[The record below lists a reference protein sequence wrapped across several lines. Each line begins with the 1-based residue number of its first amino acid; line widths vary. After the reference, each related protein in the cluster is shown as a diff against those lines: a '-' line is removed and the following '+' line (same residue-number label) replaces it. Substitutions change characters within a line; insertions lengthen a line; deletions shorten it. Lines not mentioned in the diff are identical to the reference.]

1 MIELLLNELLSTFP
15 FHFLAYIPFYKKLKY
30 SPLKTF
36 LRVCMCQIFYLGIF
50 TLLTLAGF
58 SSVWVQ
64 YLAVPIFGVL
74 FCLLV
79 QADRGMILFFYMFI
93 LDYLLVI
100 RAAAFCICEKL
111 FGFNFFSWQSGFITL
126 FLILCTILLMVKA
139 MSHIT
144 KGLCSVSVP
153 SFWRTAWLLPCSVTL
168 ILLLL
173 TGDIR
178 NGTVTISA
186 LLARVLL
193 LICMFLISHFM
204 ILFIQQLKEQLETNT
219 RNQAME
225 RLLQIQHDQYSMLQ
239 ARIAENR
246 RARHDF
252 RQHLRVIQD
261 CVKRGDLEDL
271 KSYLAEYEKQ
281 FPSHSDH
288 IYCNSYAVNAILA
301 FYADKAE
308 NHSICLD
315 VKIQMSDT
323 PVIPETEF
331 CVLLGNLLEN
341 ALDACQTGRSESKT
355 SQPFIRVCA
364 IQIGTSTLSITV
376 DNTSVFKPTWI
387 NEKLVSTKAAGSG
400 IGTESIRMIAEQYR
414 GDARF
419 EWKDGVFYA
428 SVMLNP

>member
-15 FHFLAYIPFYKKLKY
+15 FHFLAYIPFYKRLKY
-30 SPLKTF
+30 SPLETV

-50 TLLTLAGF
+50 TILTLAGF

-178 NGTVTISA
+178 SGTVTISA

-308 NHSICLD
+308 NHNIRLD

>member
-30 SPLKTF
+30 SPLETV
-36 LRVCMCQIFYLGIF
+36 LLVCMCQIFYLGIF
-50 TLLTLAGF
+50 TILILAGF

-308 NHSICLD
+308 NHNIRLD

-341 ALDACQTGRSESKT
+341 ALDACQTGRPESET

-364 IQIGTSTLSITV
+364 IQTGTSTLSITV

>member
-30 SPLKTF
+30 SPLGTF

-58 SSVWVQ
+58 SSVCVQ

-126 FLILCTILLMVKA
+126 FLILCTILLKVKA

-178 NGTVTISA
+178 SGTVTISV

-308 NHSICLD
+308 NHNIRLD

-419 EWKDGVFYA
+419 DWKDGVFYA

>member
-30 SPLKTF
+30 SPLETV

-50 TLLTLAGF
+50 TILTLAGF

-308 NHSICLD
+308 NHNIRLD

-341 ALDACQTGRSESKT
+341 ALDACQTGRPESET

>member
-30 SPLKTF
+30 SPLETV

-50 TLLTLAGF
+50 TILTLAGF

-178 NGTVTISA
+178 SGTVTISA

-308 NHSICLD
+308 NHNIRLD

-364 IQIGTSTLSITV
+364 IQTGTSTLSITV

-400 IGTESIRMIAEQYR
+400 IGTESIRMIAEQYH

>member
-30 SPLKTF
+30 SPLETV

-50 TLLTLAGF
+50 TILTLAGF

-178 NGTVTISA
+178 SGTVTISA

-308 NHSICLD
+308 NHNIRLD

-364 IQIGTSTLSITV
+364 IQTGTSTLSITV

-387 NEKLVSTKAAGSG
+387 NEKLVSTKATGSG

>member
-30 SPLKTF
+30 SPLETF

-50 TLLTLAGF
+50 TILTLAGF

-64 YLAVPIFGVL
+64 YLAVPIFGIL

-308 NHSICLD
+308 NHNIRLD

-341 ALDACQTGRSESKT
+341 ALDACQTGRPESKT

>member
-30 SPLKTF
+30 SPLGTF

-50 TLLTLAGF
+50 TILTLAGF

-308 NHSICLD
+308 NHNIRLD

-419 EWKDGVFYA
+419 EWRDGVFYA

>member
-30 SPLKTF
+30 SPLETV

-50 TLLTLAGF
+50 TILTLAGF

-308 NHSICLD
+308 NHNIRLD

-341 ALDACQTGRSESKT
+341 ALDACQTGRPESKT

-364 IQIGTSTLSITV
+364 IQTGTSILSITV

-419 EWKDGVFYA
+419 EWRDGVFYA

>member
-30 SPLKTF
+30 SPLETV

-50 TLLTLAGF
+50 TILTLAGF
-58 SSVWVQ
+58 SSVWVH

-178 NGTVTISA
+178 SGTVTISA

-281 FPSHSDH
+281 FPSLSDH

-308 NHSICLD
+308 NHNIRLD

>member
-15 FHFLAYIPFYKKLKY
+15 FHFLAYIPFYKRLKY
-30 SPLKTF
+30 SPLETV

-178 NGTVTISA
+178 SGTVTISA

-308 NHSICLD
+308 NHNIRLD

-341 ALDACQTGRSESKT
+341 ALDACQTGRPESET

-364 IQIGTSTLSITV
+364 IQTGTSTLSITV

>member
-30 SPLKTF
+30 SPLETV
-36 LRVCMCQIFYLGIF
+36 LLVCMCQIFYLGIF
-50 TLLTLAGF
+50 TILTLAGF

-79 QADRGMILFFYMFI
+79 QADRGMILFFYVFI

-178 NGTVTISA
+178 SGTVTISA

-308 NHSICLD
+308 NHNIRLD

-341 ALDACQTGRSESKT
+341 ALDACQTGRPESET

-364 IQIGTSTLSITV
+364 IQTGTSTLSITV

>member
-30 SPLKTF
+30 SPLETV

-50 TLLTLAGF
+50 TILTLAGF

-178 NGTVTISA
+178 SGTVTISA

-308 NHSICLD
+308 NHNIRLD

-341 ALDACQTGRSESKT
+341 ALDACQTGCSESKT

>member
-30 SPLKTF
+30 SPLETV

-50 TLLTLAGF
+50 TILTLAGF

-144 KGLCSVSVP
+144 NGLCSVSVP

-308 NHSICLD
+308 NHNIRLD

-341 ALDACQTGRSESKT
+341 ALDACQTGRPESET

-364 IQIGTSTLSITV
+364 IQTGTSTLSITV

>member
-30 SPLKTF
+30 SPLGTF

-50 TLLTLAGF
+50 TILILAGF

-178 NGTVTISA
+178 SGTVTISA

-308 NHSICLD
+308 NHNIRLD

-341 ALDACQTGRSESKT
+341 ALDACQTGRSESET

-364 IQIGTSTLSITV
+364 IQTGTSILSITV

>member
-30 SPLKTF
+30 SPLETV

-308 NHSICLD
+308 NHNIRLD

-341 ALDACQTGRSESKT
+341 ALDACQTGRPESKT

>member
-30 SPLKTF
+30 SPLETV

-50 TLLTLAGF
+50 TILTLAGF

-204 ILFIQQLKEQLETNT
+204 ILFIQQLKEQLETST

-308 NHSICLD
+308 NHSIRLD

-323 PVIPETEF
+323 PLIPETEF

-341 ALDACQTGRSESKT
+341 ALDACQTGRSESET
-355 SQPFIRVCA
+355 AQPFIRVCA
-364 IQIGTSTLSITV
+364 VQTGTSTLSITV

-419 EWKDGVFYA
+419 EWRDGVFYA

>member
-15 FHFLAYIPFYKKLKY
+15 FHFLAYIPFYKRLKY
-30 SPLKTF
+30 SPLETV

-50 TLLTLAGF
+50 TILTLAGF

-178 NGTVTISA
+178 SGTVTISA

-204 ILFIQQLKEQLETNT
+204 ILFIQQLKEQLEANT

-281 FPSHSDH
+281 FPSHSGH

-308 NHSICLD
+308 NHNIRLD

-364 IQIGTSTLSITV
+364 IQTGTSTLSITV

-400 IGTESIRMIAEQYR
+400 IGTESIRMIAEQYH

>member
-30 SPLKTF
+30 SPLKTV

-178 NGTVTISA
+178 SGTVTISA

-308 NHSICLD
+308 NHNICLD

-341 ALDACQTGRSESKT
+341 ALDACQTGRPESKT

-364 IQIGTSTLSITV
+364 IQTGTSTLSITV

>member
-30 SPLKTF
+30 SPLGTF

-50 TLLTLAGF
+50 TILILAGF

-178 NGTVTISA
+178 SGTVTISA

-308 NHSICLD
+308 NHNIRLD

-341 ALDACQTGRSESKT
+341 ALDACQIGRSESKT

-364 IQIGTSTLSITV
+364 VQTGTSTLSITV

>member
-30 SPLKTF
+30 SPLGTF

-178 NGTVTISA
+178 SGTVTISA
-186 LLARVLL
+186 LLARILL

-204 ILFIQQLKEQLETNT
+204 ILFIQQLKEQLEANT

-239 ARIAENR
+239 VRIAENR

-308 NHSICLD
+308 NHSIRLD

-341 ALDACQTGRSESKT
+341 ALDACQTGRSESET
-355 SQPFIRVCA
+355 AQPFIRVCA
-364 IQIGTSTLSITV
+364 VQTGTSTLSITV

-387 NEKLVSTKAAGSG
+387 NEKLVSTKTAGSG
-400 IGTESIRMIAEQYR
+400 IGTESIRMIAEQYH

-419 EWKDGVFYA
+419 EWRDGVFYA

>member
-30 SPLKTF
+30 SPLGTF

-50 TLLTLAGF
+50 TILILAGF

-111 FGFNFFSWQSGFITL
+111 FGFNLFSWQSGFITL

-178 NGTVTISA
+178 SGTVTISA

-308 NHSICLD
+308 NHNIRLD

-341 ALDACQTGRSESKT
+341 ALDACQTGRPESKT

-364 IQIGTSTLSITV
+364 IQTGTSILSITV

>member
-30 SPLKTF
+30 SPLGTF

-308 NHSICLD
+308 NHNIRLD

-341 ALDACQTGRSESKT
+341 ALDACQTGRSESET
-355 SQPFIRVCA
+355 AQPFIRVCA
-364 IQIGTSTLSITV
+364 VQTGTSTLSITM

>member
-30 SPLKTF
+30 SPLETV
-36 LRVCMCQIFYLGIF
+36 LLVCMCQIFYLGIF
-50 TLLTLAGF
+50 TILTLAGF

-111 FGFNFFSWQSGFITL
+111 FGFNLFSWQSGFITL

-178 NGTVTISA
+178 SGTVTISA

-308 NHSICLD
+308 NHNIRLD

-341 ALDACQTGRSESKT
+341 ALDACQTGRPESKT

-364 IQIGTSTLSITV
+364 IQTGTSTLSITV

>member
-30 SPLKTF
+30 SPLETV

-50 TLLTLAGF
+50 TILTLAGF

-204 ILFIQQLKEQLETNT
+204 ILFIQQLKEQLETST

-308 NHSICLD
+308 NHSIRLD

-323 PVIPETEF
+323 PLIPETEF

-419 EWKDGVFYA
+419 EWRDGVFYA

>member
-30 SPLKTF
+30 SPLETV
-36 LRVCMCQIFYLGIF
+36 LLVCMCQIFYLGIF
-50 TLLTLAGF
+50 TILILAGF

-178 NGTVTISA
+178 SGTVTISA

-204 ILFIQQLKEQLETNT
+204 ILFIQQLKEQLETTT

-308 NHSICLD
+308 NHNIRLD

-341 ALDACQTGRSESKT
+341 ALDACQTGRPESET

-364 IQIGTSTLSITV
+364 IQTGTSTLSITV

>member
-30 SPLKTF
+30 SPLETV

-50 TLLTLAGF
+50 TILTLAGF

-204 ILFIQQLKEQLETNT
+204 ILFIQQLKEQLETST

-281 FPSHSDH
+281 FPSLSDH

-308 NHSICLD
+308 NHNIRLD

-341 ALDACQTGRSESKT
+341 ALDACQTGRSESET
-355 SQPFIRVCA
+355 AQPFIRVCA
-364 IQIGTSTLSITV
+364 VQTGTSTLSITV

>member
-30 SPLKTF
+30 SPLETV

-50 TLLTLAGF
+50 TILTLAGF

-308 NHSICLD
+308 NHNIRLD

-419 EWKDGVFYA
+419 EWRDGVFYA

>member
-30 SPLKTF
+30 SPLGTF

-50 TLLTLAGF
+50 TILILAGF

-178 NGTVTISA
+178 SGTVTISA

-204 ILFIQQLKEQLETNT
+204 ILFIQQLKEQLEANT

-308 NHSICLD
+308 NHNIRLD

>member
-30 SPLKTF
+30 SPLETV
-36 LRVCMCQIFYLGIF
+36 LLVCMCQIFYLGIF
-50 TLLTLAGF
+50 TILTLAGF

-144 KGLCSVSVP
+144 EGLCSVSVP

-178 NGTVTISA
+178 SGTVTISA

-308 NHSICLD
+308 NHNIRLD

-364 IQIGTSTLSITV
+364 IQTGTSTLSITV
-376 DNTSVFKPTWI
+376 DNTSAFKPTWI

-419 EWKDGVFYA
+419 EWRDGVFYA

>member
-30 SPLKTF
+30 SPLETV
-36 LRVCMCQIFYLGIF
+36 LLVCMCQIFYLGIF
-50 TLLTLAGF
+50 TILTLAGF

-308 NHSICLD
+308 NHNLRLD

-419 EWKDGVFYA
+419 EWRDGVFYA

>member
-30 SPLKTF
+30 SPLETVF
-36 LRVCMCQIFYLGIF
+36 LVCMCQIFYLGIF
-50 TLLTLAGF
+50 TILTLAGF

-153 SFWRTAWLLPCSVTL
+153 SFWKTAWLLPCSVTL

-288 IYCNSYAVNAILA
+288 VYCNSYAVNAILA

-308 NHSICLD
+308 NHSIRLD

-341 ALDACQTGRSESKT
+341 ALDACQTGRSESET
-355 SQPFIRVCA
+355 AQPFIRVCA
-364 IQIGTSTLSITV
+364 IQTGTSTLSITV
-376 DNTSVFKPTWI
+376 DNTSAFKPTWI

-419 EWKDGVFYA
+419 EWRDGVFYA

>member
-30 SPLKTF
+30 SPLETF

-50 TLLTLAGF
+50 TILTLAGF

-178 NGTVTISA
+178 SGTVTISA

-308 NHSICLD
+308 NHNIRLD

-341 ALDACQTGRSESKT
+341 ALDACQIGRSESKT

-419 EWKDGVFYA
+419 DWKDGVFYA

>member
-30 SPLKTF
+30 SPLGTF

-126 FLILCTILLMVKA
+126 FLILCTILLMIKA

-308 NHSICLD
+308 NHNIRLD

-341 ALDACQTGRSESKT
+341 ALDACQTGRPESKT

-364 IQIGTSTLSITV
+364 IQTGTSTLSITV
-376 DNTSVFKPTWI
+376 DNTSAFKPTWI

>member
-15 FHFLAYIPFYKKLKY
+15 FHFLAYIPFYKRLKY
-30 SPLKTF
+30 SPLETV
-36 LRVCMCQIFYLGIF
+36 LLVCMCQIFYLGIF
-50 TLLTLAGF
+50 TILTLAGF

-178 NGTVTISA
+178 SGTVTISA

-308 NHSICLD
+308 NHNIRLD

-341 ALDACQTGRSESKT
+341 ALDACQTGRPESET

-364 IQIGTSTLSITV
+364 IQTGTSTLSITV

>member
-30 SPLKTF
+30 SPLGTF

-50 TLLTLAGF
+50 TILILAGF

-111 FGFNFFSWQSGFITL
+111 FGFNLFSWQSGFITL

-178 NGTVTISA
+178 SGTVTISA

-308 NHSICLD
+308 NHNIRLD

-341 ALDACQTGRSESKT
+341 ALDACQTGRPESKT

-364 IQIGTSTLSITV
+364 IQTGTSTLSITV

>member
-30 SPLKTF
+30 SPLGTF

-58 SSVWVQ
+58 SSVCVQ
-64 YLAVPIFGVL
+64 YLAVPIFGIL

-79 QADRGMILFFYMFI
+79 QADLGMILFFYMFI

-139 MSHIT
+139 MNHIT

-204 ILFIQQLKEQLETNT
+204 ILFIQQLKEQLEANT

-261 CVKRGDLEDL
+261 CVKRGDPEDL

-308 NHSICLD
+308 NHNIRLD

-341 ALDACQTGRSESKT
+341 ALDACQTGRPESKT

-364 IQIGTSTLSITV
+364 IQTGTSILSITV

>member
-30 SPLKTF
+30 SPLETV

-50 TLLTLAGF
+50 TILTLAGF

-100 RAAAFCICEKL
+100 RAAAFCICVKL

-308 NHSICLD
+308 NHNIRLD